1 MEKID
6 RNDRVTLFAGDVKL
20 LQMSIKGILGNLQIK
35 ASSKEPYR
43 IKIKAKVQ
51 AGNNLPKTELFGNM
65 TFQELLMTQSSID
78 HGRIPSELIDFDT
91 HVCITNVCANL
102 KGCSEE
108 LCNNYQIHSKGSS
121 MYLQDNFSHQIYLTD
136 LPIWLWFMVIFFY

>member
-35 ASSKEPYR
+35 ASSKEPYT
-43 IKIKAKVQ
+43 IKMKAKVQ
-51 AGNNLPKTELFGNM
+51 AGNNFLKTELFGNM

-78 HGRIPSELIDFDT
+78 HGRFPSELIDFDT
-91 HVCITNVCANL
+91 HVCIGNVCANL

-108 LCNNYQIHSKGSS
+108 LCNDYQIHSKGSS
-121 MYLQDNFSHQIYLTD
+121 MYLPNNFTEN
-136 LPIWLWFMVIFFY
+136 F